1 MDEIYYR
8 PLAKSERLI
17 LEKLLSVD
25 LPGIQALRN
34 QMAHARVRILDECG
48 SLEIKIDDSTPS
60 QFRDGPLV
68 SARQSDLDTG
78 DEFGPHINVLL
89 FIKSGF
95 LDELEIYKDNL
106 SPIQASLEP
115 EKFGEILID
124 RRRVGSEPQK
134 SASASRRSKVRP
146 GVKAG

>member
-60 QFRDGPLV
+60 
-68 SARQSDLDTG
+68 
-78 DEFGPHINVLL
+78 
-89 FIKSGF
+89 
-95 LDELEIYKDNL
+95 
-106 SPIQASLEP
+106 
-115 EKFGEILID
+115 
-124 RRRVGSEPQK
+124 
-134 SASASRRSKVRP
+134 
-146 GVKAG
+146 